1 MPHIHAYTTYTHTHI
16 RAYCMHIY
24 IHTHIHTHIHTYI
37 HAYMQ
42 DETMLTL
49 GAGRRERAPY
59 FLMYLCFTALRS
71 NSTRKDLFLEHFG
84 LRLSD
89 LDSFTG
95 TYITRGLPGLPA
107 GFGKFIR
114 VGSGRERVRYSTG
127 KSGTGNTIY

>member
-1 MPHIHAYTTYTHTHI
+1 
-16 RAYCMHIY
+16 
-24 IHTHIHTHIHTYI
+24 
-37 HAYMQ
+37 
-42 DETMLTL
+42 
-49 GAGRRERAPY
+49 
-59 FLMYLCFTALRS
+59 MYLCFTALRS

-114 VGSGRERVRYSTG
+114 VGSGRERVHYSTG